1 MTFRAMV
8 GLLALTVFA
17 AGSVA
22 LGAEDPGGEKPG
34 SWLALILLL
43 APLAVMVW
51 IVLFLRRSA
60 AKQRVVMDTSL
71 AHITRMEQKTDR
83 MIELL
88 ESIDRK
94 LGQGNY
100 WESADARPSG
110 E

>member
-1 MTFRAMV
+1 MKFRAMI

-17 AGSVA
+17 AGSAA
-22 LGAEDPGGEKPG
+22 LGAEDPGGEKPA

-51 IVLFLRRSA
+51 IMMFLRRSA
-60 AKQRVVMDTSL
+60 AKQRVIMDTSL

-83 MIELL
+83 MIEIL